1 MSEQVMTRREATA
14 RPSTIVGWCLVALVL
29 APTLVLV
36 AHLLQAAPVAHD
48 TASELASIAASPLRY
63 QASGSVGFC
72 AVVLYVPGLIAM
84 ATPVR
89 AARPWLGGVGLGLSI
104 TGLLS
109 LTSLMGSG
117 PVSLAMAQ
125 APERAA
131 MIRVTDAYESAP
143 LTVAWMLLM
152 LVGFSLGPVVLG
164 IGLWRSGFTIVIP
177 VLLATGLVVQMLDA
191 GRWWLALGYALSAA
205 GMTLAAATIW
215 RQDSVVRGRE
225 TSSFVRASADSKAG
239 PSVVGPSGR
248 VRRGWRERHIPIV

>member
-36 AHLLQAAPVAHD
+36 AHLVQAAPVAHD

-89 AARPWLGGVGLGLSI
+89 AARPWLGGIGLGLSI

-215 RQDSVVRGRE
+215 RQDSVVPGTRD
-225 TSSFVRASADSKAG
+225 FLV
-239 PSVVGPSGR
+239 
-248 VRRGWRERHIPIV
+248 